1 MTRTIV
7 SLLLLILA
15 GAAFFLYTKP
25 SYDTIQTL
33 SSQGARYDAALAKA
47 AQLQSLKQTLL
58 SRYNSFDPNQIARLT
73 TMLPDQ
79 VDNIRL
85 ILDLDNIASKYGMA
99 LQNVN
104 ISAPASSGGSGP
116 VGAIASD
123 AQPYDSLTI
132 TFTTAGTYA
141 SFKQF
146 LTDLEESLRIVDLV
160 SLSLTETSAGQ
171 QISPQGAP
179 LEPQY
184 TYTITLR
191 TYWLR

>member
-1 MTRTIV
+1 MMRTIF
-7 SLLLLILA
+7 SLILLGLA

-33 SSQGARYDAALAKA
+33 SAQGAQYDAALSKA
-47 AQLQSLKQTLL
+47 AQLQSLKQSLL
-58 SRYNSFDPNQIARLT
+58 TRYNSFDPNQIARLT

-104 ISAPASSGGSGP
+104 ISTPDSASGSGP
-116 VGAIASD
+116 VGSIASN

-132 TFTTAGTYA
+132 AFTTGGTYS

-146 LTDLEESLRIVDLV
+146 MADLQQSLRIVDLV
-160 SLSLTETSAGQ
+160 AFSLSSTNGSLQLS
-171 QISPQGAP
+171 SSGAP

-184 TYTITLR
+184 VYSITLR

>member
-1 MTRTIV
+1 MTRTII
-7 SLLLLILA
+7 SLVLLVLA
-15 GAAFFLYTKP
+15 GSAFFLYTKP

-33 SSQGARYDAALAKA
+33 SAQGAQYDAALAKA

-58 SRYNSFDPNQIARLT
+58 QRYNSFDPNQIARLT

-104 ISAPASSGGSGP
+104 ISTSDAASGSGP
-116 VGAIASD
+116 VGAVASN
-123 AQPYDSLTI
+123 AQPFDSLTI
-132 TFTTAGTYA
+132 SFTTSGTYA

-146 LTDLEESLRIVDLV
+146 MTDLQQSLRIVDLV
-160 SLSLTETSAGQ
+160 SLTLSNPTGQ
-171 QISPQGAP
+171 VAAAGAP
-179 LEPQY
+179 VDPQY